1 MLPHEK
7 SMVKKL
13 ADKPFALIGVNSDG
27 DRSVVNKILKEQNIT
42 WRQFVDGSTSGP
54 IATKWNVS
62 GWPTIYILDHKGV
75 IRYRDLR
82 DAEME
87 KAVETLLAEM
97 TPEKPTGTGETPPPR
112 P

>member
-7 SMVKKL
+7 EMVKKL
-13 ADKPFALIGVNSDG
+13 ADKPFALIGINSDG

-75 IRYRDLR
+75 IRHRDLR

-87 KAVETLLAEM
+87 KAVVALLAEQ
-97 TPEKPTGTGETPPPR
+97 EAEGKSPTK
-112 P
+112 